1 MASSAA
7 PNIGRSPVPRPER
20 DSTPPIGLST
30 LVVGDTAVV
39 RIEGDLDH
47 HTGSQLL
54 ACAQILLGDGA
65 RNVVIDCASTAF
77 LDSGGLEVL
86 LELHDIVHLRSG
98 TLTVRNC
105 SEAIRRV
112 FDVTALAHHLGVEPP
127 RSR

>member
-7 PNIGRSPVPRPER
+7 PDVGQPPVPRPER
-20 DSTPPIGLST
+20 DSNPPIGLST

-54 ACAQILLGDGA
+54 ACAQLLLEDGA
-65 RNVVIDCASTAF
+65 RNLVLDCASTVY

-98 TLTVRNC
+98 ALTVRNC

-127 RSR
+127 RSQ